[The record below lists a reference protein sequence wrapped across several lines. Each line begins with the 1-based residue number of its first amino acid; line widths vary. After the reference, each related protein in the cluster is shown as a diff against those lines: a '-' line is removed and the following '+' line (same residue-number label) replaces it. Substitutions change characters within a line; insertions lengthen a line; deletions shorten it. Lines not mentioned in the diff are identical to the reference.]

1 MALFLNILK
10 MIGIILLCILALLL
24 VLLLLALFCPAVY
37 RIRGEKQ
44 DKLLLH
50 ARISWLF
57 PLIYGKIKYE
67 GQLSCILYLLGI
79 PVYDVLGEKPLKSKK
94 TEKNKKEKKK
104 QKGKKKEN
112 KAAKKGKGS
121 KREENRDE
129 KRKEDIENT
138 ENTEKKVIRTQEE
151 QEKSTLSARKQEA
164 YAGSGK
170 QKTVMEGK
178 TQEPQESGVLEN
190 PEMAEKH
197 DEEEKPSM
205 LQKLIHPIKEFF
217 QKVKLF
223 FQKVFEKVRNIKY
236 TILNMKEKLENL
248 KETIYWYKEVLERE
262 ESRRAI
268 TKGKQNALKFL
279 KHVSPKKVKGNILFG
294 FGDPGTTG
302 EVLGFISMFYPL
314 FGNHIT
320 VIPDF
325 ERTIFQGDFY
335 VKGRIRAFNLL
346 KFGWSIF
353 FDKDIKNLYNILTGG
368 KNHE

>member
-10 MIGIILLCILALLL
+10 IIGIILLCILALLL

-37 RIRGEKQ
+37 RIKGEKQ

-57 PLIYGKIKYE
+57 PLIYGNIKYE

-79 PVYDVLGEKPLKSKK
+79 PVYDVLGEKPVKSKK
-94 TEKNKKEKKK
+94 TEKERKKEKKK
-104 QKGKKKEN
+104 KEKRKQKGKRKEDNAAKKRKGSKRAEKKKEN
-112 KAAKKGKGS
+112 
-121 KREENRDE
+121 
-129 KRKEDIENT
+129 NT
-138 ENTEKKVIRTQEE
+138 ENHIKNIRDIEDVE
-151 QEKSTLSARKQEA
+151 NAGRENQEKQSREA
-164 YAGSGK
+164 YSDIRR
-170 QKTVMEGK
+170 QKTVMEEK
-178 TQEPQESGVLEN
+178 TEGPRETDILEN
-190 PEMAEKH
+190 PEMADKH
-197 DEEEKPSM
+197 DEEEKPS
-205 LQKLIHPIKEFF
+205 IF

-223 FQKVFEKVRNIKY
+223 FQKIFEKVRNIKY

-248 KETIYWYKEVLERE
+248 KETVYWYKEVLERE
-262 ESRRAI
+262 ESGRAI
-268 TKGKQNALKFL
+268 TKGKKQLLKFL
-279 KHVSPKKVKGNILFG
+279 NHVKPKKVKGNVLFG

-320 VIPDF
+320 VTPDF

-335 VKGRIRAFNLL
+335 IKGRMRAFNLL
-346 KFGWSIF
+346 RFGWSVF

>member
-10 MIGIILLCILALLL
+10 FIGIVLLCILAILF
-24 VLLLLALFCPAVY
+24 VLLLLALFFPAVY
-37 RIRGEKQ
+37 RIKGEKQ

-50 ARISWLF
+50 ARISWFF
-57 PLIYGKIKYE
+57 PLIYGNIKYE

-79 PVYDVLGEKPLKSKK
+79 PVYDVLGGKPAKGKK
-94 TEKNKKEKKK
+94 AKKDKKKKKEKKK
-104 QKGKKKEN
+104 QKGNKKEN
-112 KAAKKGKGS
+112 KDFKRRKGS
-121 KREENRDE
+121 KRDE
-129 KRKEDIENT
+129 KRKEIIKDT
-138 ENTEKKVIRTQEE
+138 ENIEEKGIRNQEE
-151 QEKSTLSARKQEA
+151 LEKSTLPSKSQEI

-170 QKTVMEGK
+170 QKNIM
-178 TQEPQESGVLEN
+178 
-190 PEMAEKH
+190 
-197 DEEEKPSM
+197 EEKSSIF
-205 LQKLIHPIKEFF
+205 QKLIRPIKEFF

-262 ESRRAI
+262 ESGRAI
-268 TKGKQNALKFL
+268 KKGKQQILKFL
-279 KHVSPKKVKGNILFG
+279 NHVKPKKVKGNILFG

-335 VKGRIRAFNLL
+335 VSGRMRALNLL
-346 KFGWSIF
+346 RFGWSVF